1 MIIRK
6 FHRRNLPHLYYNDGT
21 YFITYRL
28 AETIPL
34 PVLKQLQKEL
44 SELTNEEL
52 NIKQKRIFK
61 KYDDYLDKSSHDPDY
76 LNKNEIADVIKN
88 TLHYPDGKEYFLICY
103 CIMPNHVHL
112 VFSLLKTNK
121 GISKIMQS
129 VKRVSALNCNKLLN
143 QKGKFWQEESFDRLV
158 RDDIE
163 LYNIINYVI
172 NNPVKA
178 GLVDDWTKWKNT
190 YLAKDYQ

>member
-28 AETIPL
+28 VETIPL
-34 PVLKQLQKEL
+34 PVLEQLQVEL
-44 SELTNEEL
+44 SKLTSEEL
-52 NIKQKRIFK
+52 SIKQKRIFK
-61 KYDDYLDKSSHDPDY
+61 KYDDYLDKALQDPDY
-76 LNKNEIADVIKN
+76 LNKNEIADIIKN

-112 VFSLLKTNK
+112 VFSLLKLNK

-129 VKRVSALNCNKLLN
+129 IKRVSSLKCNKLLN

-158 RDDIE
+158 RDDTE
-163 LYNIINYVI
+163 LYNIINYVT
-172 NNPVKA
+172 NNSVKA

-190 YLAKDYQ
+190 YLAKEYK